1 MNEQTPV
8 LVEPIALPVGAEAP
22 TKEKK
27 EKKKKKKKESRGIET
42 MFRVTYQNHVAL
54 SRLADNKANML
65 ISINGL
71 IISVMIALVTRGVAL
86 AWNLT
91 PVLVL
96 VAGCL
101 VSLAFAVLGARPRLS
116 RSPVTID
123 DIRANSGNLLFF
135 GQFTTMPLTEF
146 QASLR
151 VLMKDPELL
160 YDHLGRQLYLMGE
173 SLNKKYRLLQ
183 LAYTTFLTSI
193 VIATAGFLYLYW
205 TGQFDYVA
213 Q

>member
-1 MNEQTPV
+1 MNEQTQVLLEPV
-8 LVEPIALPVGAEAP
+8 PPQAGADGGAC
-22 TKEKK
+22 EKK
-27 EKKKKKKKESRGIET
+27 DKKKKKKNRGVET

-71 IISVMIALVTRGVAL
+71 IISVMIALVTRGAAVS
-86 AWNLT
+86 WTLT

-116 RSPVTID
+116 RAPVTID

-135 GQFTTMPLTEF
+135 GQFTTMPLAEF

-160 YDHLGRQLYLMGE
+160 YDHLGRQLYLMGL
-173 SLNKKYRLLQ
+173 SLNTKYRLLQ
-183 LAYTTFLTSI
+183 LAYSTFLASI

-205 TGQFDYVA
+205 TGQFQYVA

>member
-1 MNEQTPV
+1 MNQQTPV
-8 LVEPIALPVGAEAP
+8 VLEPVVPQAGAVSGS
-22 TKEKK
+22 KEKK
-27 EKKKKKKKESRGIET
+27 DKKKKKKENRGVET

-71 IISVMIALVTRGVAL
+71 IVSGIIALVTRGVSVSWSL
-86 AWNLT
+86 G
-91 PVLVL
+91 PVMVL

-101 VSLAFAVLGARPRLS
+101 VSLSFAVLAARPRLS
-116 RSPVTID
+116 RAPVTID
-123 DIRANSGNLLFF
+123 DIRGNSGNLLFF
-135 GQFTTMPLTEF
+135 GQFTSMPLAEF

-160 YDHLGRQLYLMGE
+160 YDHLGRQLYLMGQ
-173 SLNKKYRLLQ
+173 SLNTKFRLLQ
-183 LAYTTFLTSI
+183 LAYGTFLASI
-193 VIATAGFLYLYW
+193 VMATAGFLYLYW
-205 TGQFDYVA
+205 TGQFEYVA